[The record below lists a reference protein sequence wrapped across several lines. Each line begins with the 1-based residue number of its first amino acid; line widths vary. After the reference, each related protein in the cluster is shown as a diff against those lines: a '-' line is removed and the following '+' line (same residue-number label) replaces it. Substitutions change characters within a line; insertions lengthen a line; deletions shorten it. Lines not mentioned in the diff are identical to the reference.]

1 MQFEIQTARNVAYIS
16 FLLLTTILVVY
27 VTILLFDKVTTIG
40 KAFGQLPA
48 SSTSPSSVPISV
60 KIIYPDKGQTTDV
73 GSSLEISG
81 ESRYDPS
88 YACRVSV
95 IINDVKPYQK
105 TTPTGDRMGNDY
117 ATWKYTINSDY
128 TTIREGDNR
137 ITARL
142 ICTDEQG
149 KDVRKWYS
157 VNIIGQ
163 TATENSPA
171 KGEMISVPTN
181 TESKSG
187 MSKTTIEIDSNTF
200 IDLINDRIRNN
211 TGAIRDTIEDSI
223 MYVYSGAR

>member
-27 VTILLFDKVTTIG
+27 VTILLVDKVTTIS

-48 SSTSPSSVPISV
+48 SSTSHSSAPISV
-60 KIIYPDKGQTTDV
+60 KIIYPDKGQTMDV

-88 YACRVSV
+88 YACHVSV

-105 TTPTGDRMGNDY
+105 TTPTGDGVRDDY
-117 ATWKYTINSDY
+117 AMWKYTINSDY

-142 ICTDEQG
+142 ICTDDVGEE
-149 KDVRKWYS
+149 VRKWYS
-157 VNIIGQ
+157 INVIGQ
-163 TATENSPA
+163 TGTENSPA
-171 KGEMISVPTN
+171 KGEMISIPTN
-181 TESKSG
+181 TESRLG
-187 MSKTTIEIDSNTF
+187 MSKTTIEINSNVF
-200 IDLINDRIRNN
+200 KDLINDRIRNS

-223 MYVYSGAR
+223 MYIYTGAR

>member
-27 VTILLFDKVTTIG
+27 VTILLFDKVTTIS

-48 SSTSPSSVPISV
+48 SSTSLLPSPISV
-60 KIIYPDKGQTTDV
+60 KIIYPDKGQTMDV

-81 ESRYDPS
+81 ESTYDPS

-105 TTPTGDRMGNDY
+105 TTPTGDGMGNEY
-117 ATWKYTINSDY
+117 ATWKYTIDSDY

-142 ICTDEQG
+142 ICTDDVGE
-149 KDVRKWYS
+149 DVRKWYS
-157 VNIIGQ
+157 VNVIGQ
-163 TATENSPA
+163 TGPA
-171 KGEMISVPTN
+171 KGEMISMPTN
-181 TESKSG
+181 TESKLG
-187 MSKTTIEIDSNTF
+187 MSKTIIEIDSNVF
-200 IDLINDRIRNN
+200 IDLINDRIRNS
-211 TGAIRDTIEDSI
+211 TGTIRDTIEDSI
-223 MYVYSGAR
+223 MYIYTGAR